1 MPTIQTHFVRDTLC
15 KQNTAEPKAGTIP
28 LTISIYGAA
37 IFATIGFVMLA
48 ENLAVGCASI
58 AVATVFIIVSIQ
70 IPKSDTLYE
79 VTVDE
84 SVSYHELLTRYEVVS
99 ERGQIITVR
108 EKERKDDTE

>member
-1 MPTIQTHFVRDTLC
+1 MDGVTILYVKQTFTFFEVIL
-15 KQNTAEPKAGTIP
+15 
-28 LTISIYGAA
+28 LTISICGAA

-48 ENLAVGCASI
+48 ENLVVSCVSI
-58 AVATVFIIVSIQ
+58 AVATVLIIVGFQ

-84 SVSYHELLTRYEVVS
+84 GVSYHELLTRYEVVS